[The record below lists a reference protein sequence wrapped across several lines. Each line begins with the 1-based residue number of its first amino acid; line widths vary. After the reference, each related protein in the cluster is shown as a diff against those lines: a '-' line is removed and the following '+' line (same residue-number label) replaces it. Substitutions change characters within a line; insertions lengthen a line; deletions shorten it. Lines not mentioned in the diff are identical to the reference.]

1 MRAFT
6 RESVMRISSLLFV
19 GILLVAGRVSAQ
31 PADVSRYTWAAACK
45 DCHAKE
51 YTSWEQT
58 KHARTIVRLS
68 TEERGTACFKC
79 HSTAGDAL
87 LEKDVNANVQCE
99 RCHGA
104 GKAHIDA
111 AAGGAKKP
119 GAIVA
124 KPSESLCV
132 ECHSSKS
139 PHFNFFS
146 YSALAP
152 LVHAK

>member
-1 MRAFT
+1 MRT
-6 RESVMRISSLLFV
+6 VLLLFV
-19 GILLVAGRVSAQ
+19 GILLSVGRVSAQ
-31 PADVSRYTWAAACK
+31 TTDIGGYTWAAACK

-58 KHARTIVRLS
+58 KHAKTIVRLS
-68 TEERGTACFKC
+68 AEERGTACFTC
-79 HSTAGDAL
+79 HSTAGDTL

-111 AAGGAKKP
+111 AAGGSKKP

-124 KPSESLCV
+124 KPAESVCIG
-132 ECHSSKS
+132 CHSTKS

-146 YSALAP
+146 YLAMAP
-152 LVHAK
+152 LVHSTK

>member
-1 MRAFT
+1 MRT
-6 RESVMRISSLLFV
+6 LLLLLV
-19 GILLVAGRVSAQ
+19 GILCWAATASAQ
-31 PADVSRYTWAAACK
+31 TADLGSYTWAAACK

-58 KHARTIVRLS
+58 KHAKTIVRLS
-68 TEERGTACFKC
+68 AEDRGTACFKC
-79 HSTAGDAL
+79 HSTAGDTL

-104 GKAHIDA
+104 GKAHIDL

-124 KPSESLCV
+124 KPAESLCV

-146 YSALAP
+146 YVALAP
-152 LVHAK
+152 LVHQTK